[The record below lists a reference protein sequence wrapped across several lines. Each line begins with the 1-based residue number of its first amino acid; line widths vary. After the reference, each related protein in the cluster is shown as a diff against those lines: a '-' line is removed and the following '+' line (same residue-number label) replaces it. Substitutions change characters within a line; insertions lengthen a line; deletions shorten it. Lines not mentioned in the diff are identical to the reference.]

1 MGVMIEGVWHV
12 EEPKQDDKDGRW
24 QRARSPLRSWI
35 TPDGSPGPS
44 GDGGYKAE
52 AGRYHLYISKSCP
65 WAHRAWIMRI
75 LKGLEDAVAMSITLP
90 RRNDDGWIFDPDD
103 DEYRDRLLGHT
114 ILNKIYSASHSDYTG
129 RVTVPVLWDDQ
140 TKTIVSNESSEI
152 IRMFN
157 SAFIGV
163 AGNADDYY
171 PEDLR
176 GEIDAINERT
186 FANLNNGVYR
196 AGFAGTQSA
205 YEEAFDDVFETLD
218 WMEGLLDERRY
229 LAGDRITEAD
239 IRALPTLLRFD
250 VAYVSAFRCNL
261 RRIVDYPNL
270 WAYTRELYQLPGIAA
285 TVYPEIYKA
294 GYHRIGPASRGQEII
309 PKGPAVDFSA
319 APGRTSSRAAAE

>member
-12 EEPKQDDKDGRW
+12 EEPQEDTKDGRW
-24 QRARSPLRSWI
+24 QRAPSPLRSWI

-44 GDGGYKAE
+44 GEGGYKAE
-52 AGRYHLYISKSCP
+52 AGRYHLYVSESCP
-65 WAHRAWIMRI
+65 WAHRTWIMRI
-75 LKGLEDAVAMSITLP
+75 LKGLEEAMPMSMVLP
-90 RRNDDGWIFDPDD
+90 RRNDDGWIFDPNSDR
-103 DEYRDRLLGHT
+103 YRDHLLGET
-114 ILNKIYSASHSDYTG
+114 ILHKIYLASHSDYTG
-129 RVTVPVLWDDQ
+129 RITVPVLWDNE

-157 SAFIGV
+157 AAFVGV
-163 AGNADDYY
+163 AGNGDDFY
-171 PEDLR
+171 PLDLR
-176 GEIDAINERT
+176 AEIDTINERT
-186 FANLNNGVYR
+186 YANLNNGVYR
-196 AGFAGTQSA
+196 AGFARTQAA

-218 WMEGLLDERRY
+218 WMEGLLGQRRY

-270 WAYTRELYQLPGIAA
+270 WGYLRELYRLPGIAA
-285 TVYPEIYKA
+285 TVFPDIYKA

-309 PKGPAVDFSA
+309 PKGPAIDFGGE
-319 APGRTSSRAAAE
+319 PGRDEARAAAE

>member
-12 EEPKQDDKDGRW
+12 EEPQSDTKDGRW

-35 TPDGSPGPS
+35 TPDGNPGPS
-44 GDGGYKAE
+44 GESGYKAE
-52 AGRYHLYISKSCP
+52 AGRYHLYVSESCP
-65 WAHRAWIMRI
+65 WAHRTWIMRI
-75 LKGLEDAVAMSITLP
+75 LKGLEEAVPMSLVVP
-90 RRNDDGWIFDPDD
+90 RRNDDGWIFDPGNDR
-103 DEYRDRLLGHT
+103 YRDHLLGET
-114 ILNKIYSASHSDYTG
+114 ILHKIYLASHPDYTG
-129 RVTVPVLWDDQ
+129 RITVPVLWDNE

-157 SAFIGV
+157 TAFVGV
-163 AGNADDYY
+163 AGNGDDYY
-171 PEDLR
+171 PKDLR
-176 GEIDAINERT
+176 TEIDTINERT
-186 FANLNNGVYR
+186 YANLNNGVYR
-196 AGFAGTQSA
+196 AGFARTQGA

-218 WMEGLLDERRY
+218 WMEGLLAERQY

-270 WAYTRELYQLPGIAA
+270 WGYTRSLYQLPGIAA
-285 TVYPEIYKA
+285 TVFPDIYKA

-309 PKGPAVDFSA
+309 PKGPAIDFTGD
-319 APGRTSSRAAAE
+319 PGRRGARAAAE